1 MVKLLFFAQIQE
13 EIGEK
18 EMDIEAAGK
27 SVKEIKELYL
37 SKYKIDYLLAEAMVA
52 INEEYASDSSV
63 AEDGDVIA
71 FIPPVSGG

>member
-13 EIGEK
+13 EVGEK

-37 SKYKIDYLLAEAMVA
+37 NEYKIDHLLEEAMVA
-52 INEEYASDSSV
+52 INEEYASDNSI